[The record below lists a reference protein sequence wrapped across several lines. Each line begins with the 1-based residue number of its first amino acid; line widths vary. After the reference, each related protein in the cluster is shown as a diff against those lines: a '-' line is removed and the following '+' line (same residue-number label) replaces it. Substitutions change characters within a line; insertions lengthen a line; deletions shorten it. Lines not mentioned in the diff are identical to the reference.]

1 MTVHILEA
9 DNIDF
14 RYIDG
19 TKALKNL
26 SMQIP
31 WGKKIAVVGKN
42 GAGKTTLFLHFNG
55 VNRPEKGR
63 ILLKGRALE
72 YGTRSLKELRKTV
85 GIVFQDPDN
94 QLFSASVYQDV
105 SFGPLNLGWPE
116 DRVRAKVAEALE
128 KTGTWALRDK
138 PVHFLSQGQKKRV
151 AIAGVLAMEPEVILL
166 DEPTSSLDPF
176 YSGQIMALLDEFNQG
191 GATVMISS
199 HNIDEVFAWADYV
212 FVMNDGQAIA
222 QGHPQDVLSDEA
234 ALMRANLF
242 KPWVLEMYQ
251 GMLAAGMIPPQPV
264 VPRTR
269 EQIIGLL
276 GQFGKEQTIIGI
288 RVQEVNN
295 YEF

>member
-9 DNIDF
+9 ENVDF
-14 RYIDG
+14 RYMDG
-19 TKALKNL
+19 TRALRNL
-26 SMQIP
+26 SMQVP
-31 WGKKIAVVGKN
+31 GGKKIAVVGKN

-63 ILLKGRALE
+63 ILLKGQALE
-72 YGTRSLKELRKTV
+72 YDARHLKELRKTV

-105 SFGPLNLGWPE
+105 SFGPLNLGWSE

-128 KTGTWALRDK
+128 RTGSWDLRDK

-176 YSGQIMALLDEFNQG
+176 YSGQIMALLDEFNQS

-199 HNIDEVFAWADYV
+199 HNMDEVFSWADFV
-212 FVMNDGQAIA
+212 FVLNDGQVIA
-222 QGHPQDVLSDEA
+222 QGHPLDVLADPLVLSQ
-234 ALMRANLF
+234 ANLI
-242 KPWVLEMYQ
+242 KPWVLEMYE
-251 GMLAAGMIPPQPV
+251 GMLAAGMLPPQPAA
-264 VPRTR
+264 PRTR
-269 EQIIGLL
+269 EQLNALL
-276 GQFGKEQTIIGI
+276 AYYGRI
-288 RVQEVNN
+288 RNK
-295 YEF
+295 